1 MLRATFLFLCLLG
14 LAASVADAT
23 PAAAQR
29 KPYALRNSRLT
40 RGNFVP
46 VYKTYRN
53 HSHQDRPLFS
63 FLHFG
68 GQHSATA
75 RHRGG
80 RPASHSSRRH
90 TTGIF

>member
-1 MLRATFLFLCLLG
+1 MLRTFFLFLGLLG
-14 LAASVADAT
+14 LTATATMAAPTTAL
-23 PAAAQR
+23 R
-29 KPYALRNSRLT
+29 KPNAMRNSRLT

-53 HSHQDRPLFS
+53 HSHQDRPLLS

-68 GQHSATA
+68 GHHPATA
-75 RHRGG
+75 RHHGS
-80 RPASHSSRRH
+80 RPSRRH